1 MNNVVLDSKKYF
13 FVKFKIFDK
22 VNDKLTIINFIK
34 NVNIINKLKAKMLLN
49 NNIIKLKN
57 IIFNVNKNII
67 TINNC

>member
-1 MNNVVLDSKKYF
+1 MFNNKFF

-22 VNDKLTIINFIK
+22 VNNKLTINKFIK
-34 NVNIINKLKAKMLLN
+34 NVNIVNKLKAKMFLN

-57 IIFNVNKNII
+57 IIFNVDKDII